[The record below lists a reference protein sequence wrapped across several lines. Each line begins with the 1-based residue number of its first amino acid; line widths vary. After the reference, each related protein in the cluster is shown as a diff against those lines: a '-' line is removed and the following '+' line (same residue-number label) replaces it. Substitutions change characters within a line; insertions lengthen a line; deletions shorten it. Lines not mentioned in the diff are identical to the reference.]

1 MNVNMFQGNRSN
13 CILITVIIIS
23 HGCWQKTHLYFL
35 IRCNIMVYFE
45 MIAFYFPIHNTV
57 SLQYS
62 WQTVEIDKNSECKP
76 ANCKILQSFET
87 SLDRPSTSEKVI
99 WGNHYLC
106 QADVPS
112 VPLTTADNS
121 NQHIIPNWYNQIVQ
135 TLHCSSLQFAK

>member
-1 MNVNMFQGNRSN
+1 MFQGNRSN

-23 HGCWQKTHLYFL
+23 HGCWQKIHLYFL

-45 MIAFYFPIHNTV
+45 MIAFYFPIHNTI

-62 WQTVEIDKNSECKP
+62 WQTLGIDKNSESKP

-87 SLDRPSTSEKVI
+87 RVDIPSTSAKLI
-99 WGNHYLC
+99 RGNHYLC

-121 NQHIIPNWYNQIVQ
+121 DQDIILNSNNQIFQ
-135 TLHCSSLQFAK
+135 ILYCSLLQFAK